1 MPISETE
8 VEKPAAQ
15 GAAMEITVSRQDLV
29 RELTATQSVVERKT
43 TIPIL
48 SNFLLEA
55 EEDRLNITATD
66 LDQAIRT
73 STAVKVKKPGSCT
86 VPARKLYDYIKLL
99 PEGDISIKLLEN
111 HWVQI
116 RSGRSN
122 TKIVGMARANYPQVP
137 EFPAVAATSISLI
150 ALKTLIARTI
160 FAISNEESRYTLNGA
175 LLVIKAE
182 SLAMVATD
190 GHRLSYVEKPNENLE
205 GISGEKRVLIPRKAL
220 QELQQLLTV
229 TEVEKVE
236 FADDEHTL
244 FFRVG
249 HRTLSTR
256 KLSGQFPNFEAVM
269 PRDNTKFAVV
279 RCSELSAAIQR
290 VAQFADER
298 SGAIRMRL
306 EGNELRSAPTQ
317 LNQARAKTPST
328 PPTPATP
335 SWWASTRY
343 TFSTS
348 SKPSATRVKS
358 ASNSRTPSPPAR
370 CVQKTPTPNTS
381 IATSL
386 CRCGFEEA
394 TQKRQS
400 HSAEVFVPVACQI
413 PPSLWLRSLS
423 PGAATGRVAPICLP
437 ATGLPHSGHCL
448 VWLPRNILVFTGQLR
463 DCILVPVC
471 QPRALALPVTIPR
484 ATQG

>member
-1 MPISETE
+1 MSNVETE
-8 VEKPAAQ
+8 VEQTAVQ
-15 GAAMEITVSRQDLV
+15 GAAMEITVSRQELV

-48 SNFLLEA
+48 SNFLIEA
-55 EEDRLNITATD
+55 EDDRLNITATD

-73 STAVKVKKPGSCT
+73 SAEVKVKKPGACT
-86 VPARKLYDYIKLL
+86 IPARKLYDYIKLL
-99 PEGDISIKLLEN
+99 PEGEISIKLLDN

-122 TKIVGMARANYPQVP
+122 TKMVGMARANYPQVP
-137 EFPAVAATSISLI
+137 EFPTVAATSIPALV
-150 ALKTLIARTI
+150 LKTLINRTI

-190 GHRLSYVEKPNENLE
+190 GHRLAYVEKPNEVLE

-220 QELQQLLTV
+220 QELQQLLSV
-229 TEVEKVE
+229 SDAEKVE

-244 FFRVG
+244 FFRIG

-279 RCSELSAAIQR
+279 RSSELSAAIGR

-306 EGNELRSAPTQ
+306 ESNELKISANSAESGESEDTIDTPYSSEPIAVGFNSGYILDFLKALGNEGEVRLEFKDSQSAGQMRPEDPD
-317 LNQARAKTPST
+317 AEYKY
-328 PPTPATP
+328 
-335 SWWASTRY
+335 RY
-343 TFSTS
+343 VLM
-348 SKPSATRVKS
+348 PMR
-358 ASNSRTPSPPAR
+358 
-370 CVQKTPTPNTS
+370 
-381 IATSL
+381 I
-386 CRCGFEEA
+386 
-394 TQKRQS
+394 
-400 HSAEVFVPVACQI
+400 
-413 PPSLWLRSLS
+413 
-423 PGAATGRVAPICLP
+423 
-437 ATGLPHSGHCL
+437 
-448 VWLPRNILVFTGQLR
+448 
-463 DCILVPVC
+463 
-471 QPRALALPVTIPR
+471 
-484 ATQG
+484 